1 MPRIQHKRGTAAN
14 LASVNPTPA
23 AGEIVWDST
32 ENAIKIGDG
41 TTAWTSLAY
50 VTATP
55 RSHTHSA
62 DAITSGTVA
71 YARLPVGSTSST
83 VCAGDDGRLSDSRTP
98 TDGSVTTAKIADSN
112 VTYAKIQNVSATDR
126 LLGRSS
132 AGAGVVQ
139 EITCTAF
146 GRSLID
152 DADAA
157 AGRTTLGAAPA
168 ASPTFTG
175 TATFE
180 GVILAD
186 DSTSIT
192 SPVYSFTGDTNCG
205 IARPAADTLSL
216 VTDQAQR
223 IRVRSDGNVGIGYD
237 GAATHRLGVSGNIAG
252 TGANVVFYG
261 TGTAQP
267 AATSAYGQWGQI
279 SIASGTTLSLLYNF
293 YAIQGTF
300 TGSCT
305 LQAGFV
311 VESTLVGATTNYGF
325 RGRIPSGTGRWNLYM
340 DGTADN
346 YLAGS
351 TGIGT
356 NNPSSALH
364 VNGVITVAATGGS
377 AGSHLPSV
385 CISGDPN
392 TGFGQ
397 VSGQSDTASIF
408 TAGSE
413 RVRVDSSGRLGVA
426 TSTPTA
432 TLDVNADTLRLR
444 TARTPASATA
454 TGNAGD
460 ICWDANFVY
469 VCTATNTWRKASI
482 TADGTQSIAD
492 DSVTYAKIQNVSST
506 DRLLGRSSAGAGD
519 IEEITCTAFGRS
531 LIDDADAATARGT
544 LGAAPTASPTFTG
557 TTTFNGP
564 IVEGR
569 VVGGNTG
576 TARTIALTNGTLQD
590 YTLTGNCTFTMP
602 AATAGQSF
610 TVMLRTGG
618 TGGFT
623 ATFTGV
629 KWPNNTSPVAT
640 TAASR
645 MDLFT
650 FVADGTN
657 WYGSTSQ
664 NYHV

>member
-1 MPRIQHKRGTAAN
+1 MPRVQQKRGTASA
-14 LASVNPTPA
+14 LASVNPMPA
-23 AGEIVWDST
+23 AGELVWDST

-41 TTAWTSLAY
+41 STAWNSLAY

-132 AGAGVVQ
+132 AGAGVVE

-186 DSTSIT
+186 DSTSLT

-205 IARPAADTLSL
+205 IAHPAVDTLSL

-237 GAATHRLGVSGNIAG
+237 GAVNHRLGISGNISAA
-252 TGANVVFYG
+252 GANVVYYAF
-261 TGTAQP
+261 GTAQP
-267 AATSAYGQWGQI
+267 GVTSVYGQWAQVG
-279 SIASGTTLSLLYNF
+279 AAAGTTLSLLYNF
-293 YAIQGTF
+293 YAVQGTF
-300 TGSCT
+300 TGT
-305 LQAGFV
+305 VATQAGFV
-311 VESTLVGATTNYGF
+311 VESTLVGATNNFGF

-356 NNPSSALH
+356 TTPSSALH
-364 VNGVITVAATGGS
+364 VNGVITVAATTGS

-413 RVRVDSSGRLGVA
+413 RVRVDSSGRLGIGT
-426 TSTPTA
+426 TSPTA
-432 TLDVNADTLRLR
+432 TLDINADTMRLR
-444 TARTPASATA
+444 TARTPASASA

-460 ICWDANFVY
+460 ICWDADYLYIAV
-469 VCTATNTWRKASI
+469 ATNTWRRISHAS
-482 TADGTQSIAD
+482 
-492 DSVTYAKIQNVSST
+492 
-506 DRLLGRSSAGAGD
+506 
-519 IEEITCTAFGRS
+519 
-531 LIDDADAATARGT
+531 
-544 LGAAPTASPTFTG
+544 
-557 TTTFNGP
+557 
-564 IVEGR
+564 
-569 VVGGNTG
+569 
-576 TARTIALTNGTLQD
+576 
-590 YTLTGNCTFTMP
+590 
-602 AATAGQSF
+602 
-610 TVMLRTGG
+610 
-618 TGGFT
+618 
-623 ATFTGV
+623 
-629 KWPNNTSPVAT
+629 W
-640 TAASR
+640 
-645 MDLFT
+645 
-650 FVADGTN
+650 
-657 WYGSTSQ
+657 
-664 NYHV
+664 